1 MELNNFIVS
10 FFFQNTV
17 SPSLAEKDVLE
28 RKLLWTLRQVAII
41 KSQIRFYE
49 GLLKNDIHMALE
61 DYEVD
66 IKKGSVRTTDIHH
79 RLANYIQTVDKD
91 VRKFV
96 LIELQE
102 KLAKLSQTRKDV
114 EEQYRNYT
122 NSEMAFVEL
131 ERKAESMSGRFIENQ
146 NKKLH
151 WLIATQTSETSK
163 GIQVSVDIIFILKY
177 IKTSSFMQLIKIFYL
192 LDVSES
198 QQYFIL
204 FSKFLTR

>member
-1 MELNNFIVS
+1 MFH

-17 SPSLAEKDVLE
+17 SPSLAEKDALE
-28 RKLLWTLRQVAII
+28 RKLLWTLRQVAIS

-49 GLLKNDIHMALE
+49 GLLKNDIHMTLE

-122 NSEMAFVEL
+122 NSEMVFVEL

-146 NKKLH
+146 NKKLR

-163 GIQVSVDIIFILKY
+163 GIQSV
-177 IKTSSFMQLIKIFYL
+177 
-192 LDVSES
+192 
-198 QQYFIL
+198 
-204 FSKFLTR
+204 